1 MKKLMVLAIATALSL
16 LSLSDEWMTY
26 DEQIVAPPATPNET
40 VDVDA
45 IITETVKVIHEEGW
59 TAADVADA
67 IRSLRGLYLRDNA
80 TTAGRMRW
88 HGKVVTTSVD
98 TNTLMRTTIHEDG
111 EAFVDGPIVITPQ
124 DSVNAYNARL
134 PKRTMTTNG
143 VPAALAA
150 ARKRIGD
157 AAVSNGTIRISA
169 GQ

>member
-26 DEQIVAPPATPNET
+26 DEQIVAPPATTKET

-80 TTAGRMRW
+80 TKAGRMRW
-88 HGKVVTTSVD
+88 HGKEVTTSVNA
-98 TNTLMRTTIHEDG
+98 NTLMRTTIHEDG
-111 EAFVDGPIVITPQ
+111 EVFVDGPIVITPQ

-157 AAVSNGTIRISA
+157 AAVSNVTVRISA